1 MCIMYIQWILFMCGI
16 IRLLFL
22 ILMFVF
28 SFLPVLYSFVP
39 SFPFPFFYFYH
50 FIVGCI
56 PFFNICVRKV
66 DPVWNINLAAKV
78 ILAQTLD
85 YVCMRVYKLLDVYKM
100 MTYYARAFISFVTL
114 THLIKYWLVSCV
126 SVCVRVSVCGWL
138 YSVSFFR
145 LCHTLILNQI

>member
-1 MCIMYIQWILFMCGI
+1 MNIIHVWNNSSIVFNIDVRVFIPPRLVLFCPI
-16 IRLLFL
+16 FSI
-22 ILMFVF
+22 
-28 SFLPVLYSFVP
+28 SFLLLLS
-39 SFPFPFFYFYH
+39 FYH

-126 SVCVRVSVCGWL
+126 SVCVCVLVCADGFTVWAFSVSV
-138 YSVSFFR
+138 
-145 LCHTLILNQI
+145 TLWFSTKYK